1 MRKGWL
7 AYIKKTYF
15 ADADHYDV
23 AIGQGDLVMP
33 DNA

>member
-7 AYIKKTYF
+7 VYVKKTDV

-23 AIGQGDLVMP
+23 AIGLGDLVVP
-33 DNA
+33 DDV